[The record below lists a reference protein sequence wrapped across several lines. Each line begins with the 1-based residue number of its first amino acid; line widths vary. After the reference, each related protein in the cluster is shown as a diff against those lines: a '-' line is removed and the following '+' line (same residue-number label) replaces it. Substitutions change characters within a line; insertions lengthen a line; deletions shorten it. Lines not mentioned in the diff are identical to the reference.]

1 MGLFDFLRKKK
12 EIAQITD
19 NDRQQ
24 FTDDMS
30 ANANLLV
37 KQFKDDAKL
46 DFTIESLRE
55 VDLIIKDSIGFYK
68 KADPE
73 TKRKMIIKI
82 GAYVFEV
89 ARKKFG
95 GQYYWYNRL
104 DQPILVT
111 GQPEFE
117 MSFLAYEKVRGCFE
131 NEKPNEISPVFEDYA
146 VGIANKSTLMIV

>member
-68 KADPE
+68 KADLE

-117 MSFLAYEKVRGCFE
+117 MSFLAYEKIRGCFE
-131 NEKPNEISPVFEDYA
+131 NGKQYKISPVFEDYA
-146 VGIANKSTLMIV
+146 LGIANKSTLMIV

>member
-55 VDLIIKDSIGFYK
+55 VDLIIKDSIG
-68 KADPE
+68 
-73 TKRKMIIKI
+73 
-82 GAYVFEV
+82 
-89 ARKKFG
+89 
-95 GQYYWYNRL
+95 
-104 DQPILVT
+104 
-111 GQPEFE
+111 
-117 MSFLAYEKVRGCFE
+117 
-131 NEKPNEISPVFEDYA
+131 
-146 VGIANKSTLMIV
+146 

>member
-55 VDLIIKDSIGFYK
+55 VDLIIKDSIVFYK
-68 KADPE
+68 KADSE

-131 NEKPNEISPVFEDYA
+131 NGKQNE
-146 VGIANKSTLMIV
+146 

>member
-1 MGLFDFLRKKK
+1 MGLFDFLWKKK

-55 VDLIIKDSIGFYK
+55 VDIIIKDSIVFYK
-68 KADPE
+68 KADSE

-131 NEKPNEISPVFEDYA
+131 NGKQNEISLVFEDYA